1 MNFVPPKRWLGV
13 GVGGRLG
20 NQCCLPQVNALE
32 SYVPSD
38 ARVTQAAIFSRA
50 IRNAAVSPG
59 SPVGAVVCCVHRVSE
74 ELWES
79 IWGVGSV
86 VSRFEINPIGR
97 FANLA
102 QCRVYTI
109 GPLWRS

>member
-1 MNFVPPKRWLGV
+1 MNFVPPSYWLG
-13 GVGGRLG
+13 GRRGGRLG
-20 NQCCLPQVNALE
+20 NQCCLPQVDALE
-32 SYVPSD
+32 AYVPSD
-38 ARVTQAAIFSRA
+38 ARVTQSAIFSRV

-59 SPVGAVVCCVHRVSE
+59 LLLGPWFAVFIVCLRNYG
-74 ELWES
+74 ES
-79 IWGVGSV
+79 IWGVSSV